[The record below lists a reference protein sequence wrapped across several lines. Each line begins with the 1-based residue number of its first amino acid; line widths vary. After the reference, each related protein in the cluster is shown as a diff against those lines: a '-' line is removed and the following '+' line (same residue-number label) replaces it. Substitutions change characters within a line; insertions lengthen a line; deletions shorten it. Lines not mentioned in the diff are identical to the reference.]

1 MSFLERNRMRKSIL
15 ASLCL
20 VLSICVGCGSQ
31 VKTETNPTGTDLP
44 PKVAEEQ
51 PAETAATEATNKPIY
66 VEPKTYEEVL
76 DAIYDFASAA
86 PEDRYTAGRTN
97 MRGKINITGVHEVV
111 YGDTPEER
119 LSKIGYCI
127 EDISGDGIPEL
138 IIGTINNKS
147 EYKGTR
153 IISLYTTV
161 DGKAYLAR
169 GEHIRIDGWSRCR
182 YYLLDNGMLYN
193 EGSGGAA
200 NVSRSVSC
208 LSEDGKFVKKLESL
222 STFSLKSEAIRSGNG
237 QKSSDGLGS
246 HHRIYDENG
255 NCTLEELD
263 DPETRWQLQRMR
275 ESYRSRAVEMDLI
288 PMLEYK

>member
-1 MSFLERNRMRKSIL
+1 MRKNIL

-20 VLSICVGCGSQ
+20 LLSVCIGCGSQ
-31 VKTETNPTGTDLP
+31 GKTETNPAGTDQP
-44 PKVAEEQ
+44 AAPAEEQ
-51 PAETAATEATNKPIY
+51 SAETVAQRPSNEPLYI
-66 VEPKTYEEVL
+66 EPKTYEEVL
-76 DAIYDFASAA
+76 DAIYDFASVA
-86 PEDRYTAGRTN
+86 PKDRYTAGRTN
-97 MRGKINITGVHEVV
+97 MRGKINVTGVQEVA

-147 EYKGTR
+147 ENKGTR

-169 GEHIRIDGWSRCR
+169 EGCIRIDGWARCR
-182 YYLLDNGMLYN
+182 YYLLDDGLLYH

-200 NVSRSVSC
+200 NISRSISC
-208 LSEDGKFVKKLESL
+208 LSEDGASVKTLESL
-222 STFSLKSEAIRSGNG
+222 STFPLKFEAIRSESE
-237 QKSSDGLGS
+237 QKSSDELGS

-263 DPETRWQLQRMR
+263 DPETRWQLRRMR
-275 ESYRSRAVEMDLI
+275 EDYRSKAVEMDLI
-288 PMLEYK
+288 PMSEYK